1 MSGYITQRFRMEGSV
16 GTFTHTYE
24 NNTYTYTCIY
34 KYIIYVGIHISNE
47 ISEFQYYHLNNI
59 TSYSWIFS
67 PEFSMRLTVIEN
79 NCITK
84 VSLLMDVSKS
94 QRKK

>member
-1 MSGYITQRFRMEGSV
+1 M
-16 GTFTHTYE
+16 
-24 NNTYTYTCIY
+24 N
-34 KYIIYVGIHISNE
+34 
-47 ISEFQYYHLNNI
+47 EFQYYHLNNI